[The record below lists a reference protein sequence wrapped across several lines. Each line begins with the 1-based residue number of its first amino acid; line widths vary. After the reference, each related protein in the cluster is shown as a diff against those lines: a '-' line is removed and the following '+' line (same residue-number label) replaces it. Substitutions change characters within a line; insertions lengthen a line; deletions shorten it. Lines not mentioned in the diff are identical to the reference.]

1 MRKLLTVVVML
12 MALPTWAAEDGFEA
26 RRDFGMPLETP
37 GKVIHGV
44 GQSQLIEFAGLAT
57 HLPADRQPAFTMVY
71 MGLRASPEKIKQRFD
86 GWAAWLQGM
95 PGDAGFQLGLSFKTR
110 GSDADQRA
118 HAKAVADGKF
128 DASLRQLAA
137 SIDALDRPVW
147 VRIGYECNGFW
158 NGYQPETYKPA
169 FRHIAELLRKHGGEK
184 LAIVWC
190 VHPIDGMG
198 RLMEFYP
205 GDDWVDWWSID
216 LFQPKFMNRKV
227 VRDFCRKAMEHGRPV
242 LIGEATPT
250 EVKRSEQWDRWFKPF
265 FELIR
270 TEPAIKGFSFI
281 NRNWNVSRWDWGEA
295 RVHRDE
301 ELLRRYK
308 TEMASPLYRHA
319 AEPAPGKLRLAAAT
333 LEGPTDERGRY
344 RLTRDAT
351 RTLRLP
357 GDSEGADL
365 AILTL
370 AYRLLDAEARP
381 VGKGDGELR
390 LEVRDAAGGVV
401 LAAES
406 CEARERAQQV
416 ELVLTPKLRQVE
428 GPLELTVSGAFAGSV
443 ALHGPR
449 TKGGMPPQLTW
460 VMSDD

>member
-1 MRKLLTVVVML
+1 MRKLLTALVLL
-12 MALPTWAAEDGFEA
+12 MALPGWAAEDGFEA

-57 HLPADRQPAFTMVY
+57 HLPADRQPVFTMVY

-110 GSDADQRA
+110 GSDDDQRA
-118 HAKAVADGKF
+118 FARAIADGKF
-128 DASLRQLAA
+128 DANLRQLAG

-147 VRIGYECNGFW
+147 VRVGYECNGFW
-158 NGYQPETYKPA
+158 NGYQPETYRPA
-169 FRHIAELLRKHGGEK
+169 FRHIAEMLRKHGGEK

-198 RLMEFYP
+198 RLMQFYP

-250 EVKRSEQWDRWFKPF
+250 GVKRSEQWDRWFEPF

-295 RVHRDE
+295 RVHTDDA
-301 ELLRRYK
+301 LLRRYQA
-308 TEMASPLYRHA
+308 EMASPLYQHA
-319 AEPAPGKLRLAAAT
+319 AEPAPGKLHLAAAT
-333 LEGPTDERGRY
+333 VEEPTDERGRY
-344 RLTRDAT
+344 RLAPGAK

-357 GDSEGADL
+357 EEANRAKL
-365 AILTL
+365 AVLTL
-370 AYRLLDAEARP
+370 AYRLVDADGKP
-381 VGKGDGELR
+381 MNKGDGELR
-390 LEVRDAAGGVV
+390 LAVRDAPTGEV
-401 LAAES
+401 LATER
-406 CEARERAQQV
+406 CTARPRDQQI
-416 ELVLTPKLRQVE
+416 ELVLTPKLRQVD
-428 GPLELTVSGAFAGSV
+428 GPLELTVSGAGAGGI

-449 TKGGMPPQLTW
+449 TSGGMPPQLTW
-460 VMSDD
+460 VSSDD